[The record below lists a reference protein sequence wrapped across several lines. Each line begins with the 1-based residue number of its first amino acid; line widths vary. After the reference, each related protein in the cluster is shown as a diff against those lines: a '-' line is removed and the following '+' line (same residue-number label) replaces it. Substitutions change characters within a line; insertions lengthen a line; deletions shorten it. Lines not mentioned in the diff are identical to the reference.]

1 MARDARIGA
10 PRDHPATALQFE
22 STRMLLRVLLM
33 LVLVASLAGG
43 LAYAKWRQME
53 AMQARFAVP
62 QPPTQV
68 AVATVEQIAWQRR
81 IRGTGSLTAVQDV
94 FVTNEVPGI
103 VTALHFDSG
112 QRVAQGAPL
121 MNLDAAVDAAVLAGL
136 VAERRLAELQFERA
150 ATLVKDRTLSRS
162 QYDEAA
168 ARRARVAAD
177 VVAQQ
182 AQIAKKT
189 VRAPFAGTLGIR
201 RVDLGEYLAAGSPIV
216 SLQTLSPIYLDSAIP
231 ERYLPKLVPGQTVA
245 LRVQAWG
252 DERFSGRLVA
262 IEPGVDPATR
272 MVRVRAEFPNADER
286 LRPGMFAEVEAIE
299 NTQQHVLVV
308 PATAITYTPYG
319 NSAFV
324 VTPGKDGMTVER
336 RQVETGET
344 RDGKV
349 AVLGGLAAGDQVVA
363 VGQNRL
369 RNGMRVEIVP
379 DDTLERAAAAATA
392 D

>member
-1 MARDARIGA
+1 
-10 PRDHPATALQFE
+10 
-22 STRMLLRVLLM
+22 MLLRVLLM
-33 LVLVASLAGG
+33 LAVVAALAGG
-43 LAYAKWRQME
+43 LAVTKWRQIT
-53 AMQARFAVP
+53 AMQAQFAVP
-62 QPPTQV
+62 QPPTPV
-68 AVATVEQIAWQRR
+68 AVVSVEKTAWQRR

-121 MNLDAAVDAAVLAGL
+121 MNLDATVDAAVLDGL
-136 VAERRLAELQFERA
+136 VAERRLAELQYERA
-150 ATLVKDRTLSRS
+150 AKLVKDRTLPRS
-162 QYDEAA
+162 EYDAAA
-168 ARRARVAAD
+168 ARRARVEAD
-177 VVAQQ
+177 VLAQR

-201 RVDLGEYLAAGSPIV
+201 RVDLGEYLEAGAPIV
-216 SLQTLSPIYLDSAIP
+216 SLQSLSPIYLDSAIP
-231 ERYLPKLVPGQTVA
+231 ERYLPKLVPGQEVT

-252 DERFSGRLVA
+252 DETFTGRLVA

-272 MVRVRAEFPNADER
+272 MVRVRAEIPNTDER

-299 NTQQHVLVV
+299 DTRQDVLVV

-319 NSAFV
+319 NSVFV
-324 VTPGKDGMTVER
+324 ISTGKDSMTVER

-349 AVLGGLAAGDQVVA
+349 AILGGLAAGAQVVA

-369 RNGMRVEIVP
+369 RNGMRVQIVP
-379 DDTLERAAAAATA
+379 DDTLERAAAAA